1 MAELS
6 HNNATATPHD
16 HGTLAGAGAN
26 KCQMLMYR
34 QRKLGE
40 SDHILISNN
49 SSCMYMSQIIELDRK
64 YKPKKAI
71 RTIDFIPIR
80 KKITFQKKMP
90 LSEYSFCH

>member
-1 MAELS
+1 
-6 HNNATATPHD
+6 
-16 HGTLAGAGAN
+16 
-26 KCQMLMYR
+26 MYR

-80 KKITFQKKMP
+80 KKITFQKNAFVRVQF
-90 LSEYSFCH
+90 LSLSIHQKVIILCL

>member
-40 SDHILISNN
+40 SDHTLISNN
-49 SSCMYMSQIIELDRK
+49 NSGTYMSQITDRK
-64 YKPKKAI
+64 YKPKNDK
-71 RTIDFIPIR
+71 D
-80 KKITFQKKMP
+80 
-90 LSEYSFCH
+90 S

>member
-1 MAELS
+1 MEELS

-49 SSCMYMSQIIELDRK
+49 SSGMYMSQIIELDRK
-64 YKPKKAI
+64 YI
-71 RTIDFIPIR
+71 Y
-80 KKITFQKKMP
+80 QKRR
-90 LSEYSFCH
+90 

>member
-49 SSCMYMSQIIELDRK
+49 SSGMYMSQIIELDRK
-64 YKPKKAI
+64 YIPKKAI
-71 RTIDFIPIR
+71 RTIDFIPFR
-80 KKITFQKKMP
+80 KKITFKKMP